1 MRIGECDDYTQSHE
15 KLAAIPRRVCRR
27 FPKDFRKLQKPT
39 PVKHQAKPS
48 ASRRPTLKD
57 VALKTRCSTTTVS
70 LVLND
75 HPLAQRISEAT
86 KQRILK
92 AVEDLGYVPNSYAQ
106 LLRKSNLH
114 IIGVLCS
121 DITDPFCNQVVQ
133 GIMHHLSETNTFYQ
147 LIDIQNDESRLQQ
160 LFRTAQ
166 RQQFDGIIGIV
177 NTMALSAETLDRF
190 IDKKITFVSIGRAYP
205 NLHVPALLVDNREG
219 VRLAICHLYSLG
231 HRRIAFIFGPPQIA
245 DSSIR
250 RKAVYEICGE
260 LQIPVIEELT
270 DTITEHPPT
279 SEGGARAMRR
289 ILRRNQPFSAVF
301 SFDDFTA
308 YGVIQELYSQ
318 GLRVP
323 EDVSVVG
330 FDDIWLSKAY
340 NPPLTTIYHPMAE
353 LGVSG
358 AKLLI
363 KKLKSEAPKN
373 GAAQAQEIFLRPS
386 LVMRSSTASHSQ

>member
-1 MRIGECDDYTQSHE
+1 
-15 KLAAIPRRVCRR
+15 
-27 FPKDFRKLQKPT
+27 
-39 PVKHQAKPS
+39 
-48 ASRRPTLKD
+48 
-57 VALKTRCSTTTVS
+57 
-70 LVLND
+70 
-75 HPLAQRISEAT
+75 
-86 KQRILK
+86 
-92 AVEDLGYVPNSYAQ
+92 
-106 LLRKSNLH
+106 
-114 IIGVLCS
+114 
-121 DITDPFCNQVVQ
+121 
-133 GIMHHLSETNTFYQ
+133 
-147 LIDIQNDESRLQQ
+147 
-160 LFRTAQ
+160 
-166 RQQFDGIIGIV
+166 
-177 NTMALSAETLDRF
+177 
-190 IDKKITFVSIGRAYP
+190 
-205 NLHVPALLVDNREG
+205 
-219 VRLAICHLYSLG
+219 
-231 HRRIAFIFGPPQIA
+231 
-245 DSSIR
+245 
-250 RKAVYEICGE
+250 
-260 LQIPVIEELT
+260 
-270 DTITEHPPT
+270 
-279 SEGGARAMRR
+279 MRR